1 MSQATY
7 RGCKYNTESPKKE
20 YQKWYSETHS
30 PLHPQNTYRGV
41 AYRPCNNSEVS
52 K

>member
-7 RGCKYNTESPKKE
+7 RGVKYNTETPKQE
-20 YQKWYSETHS
+20 YQHWYSQTHA
-30 PLHPQNTYRGV
+30 PAQPANTYRGV
-41 AYRPCNNSEVS
+41 AYRPCHNSEVA